1 MLSPSDKKTKLLE
14 AGTFPPPAVDAHFR
28 RLGAD
33 YWNVFTC
40 EEIASHIAAL
50 ADVTHEHP
58 WRVTAEHLGDG
69 LCALTLIGGDFQ
81 GFFAAVS
88 GFLAST
94 GYDIRSGRV
103 FSFPPDASLKG
114 LPRGGVLDFLVIL
127 HEDPAR
133 RDDAERARVRTEME
147 DLFRR
152 FRNGEGPAIRLE
164 LYRRI
169 GTRLETRPTDGDDGV
184 PPEIRVHAVHN
195 ATRLTVRA
203 RDREG
208 MLFCIA
214 AALGLQGLSL
224 QTLITREHEDGFF
237 ENSLTVTGPGGTAV
251 RDTRELEK
259 IRTGIVLMD
268 RLLRTLPGA
277 VNLQAAA
284 EGLQKLVDDWLEE
297 STDVFEGDAGR
308 ETLGVLPALSRVLT
322 AGPRLWSAIDR
333 LGPRA
338 FRTLLAELGREAG
351 PPARAA
357 HARALRELLPETTD
371 TRAKALAAYRDREI
385 LKTELDL
392 LLTASRDGRAFS
404 ERLSGLAEACLAFA
418 LETLHADLA
427 AKHGDPGPYAL
438 LALGKFGGE
447 EPGSGS
453 DLEVVLVY
461 RGAGHAEGDGDDG
474 DAHGTGGG
482 QGDHG
487 AARTET
493 TGPEPLR
500 HGEFFER
507 LMRGLIRFWA
517 IPENEMFALDTRLR
531 PHGESGPL
539 ATSLAAWREY
549 YAPGGAALDY
559 ERQSLIRLRA
569 VHGDAALARDLLA
582 ARDAVTY
589 TDPPVPIAAT
599 LELFARQAAAT
610 AKTADGVALW
620 NAKFGRGGLAELEY
634 GIQFLQLRH
643 GAARPLARQHQWTR
657 ALEALL
663 ELGMVS
669 LAEFEHLY
677 AANLFLRR
685 LVNALRLARGYSKDL
700 YVPAPGSGEFSFLA
714 RRMGYVWREGTP
726 PLPPEQ
732 QLERDL
738 RRAQTVVGTFF
749 DHRYR
754 GGPRPDWLYDSLAET
769 LMDPEATLAEAS
781 PALMRLG
788 MTDLPAAR
796 LLFLELFDALVEK
809 RLAAACLLNAEA
821 HFRRSPAPED
831 VLRHLVRY
839 LGALEHPDVFIR
851 QALHHPSLLEKLLLL
866 FANSDPLS
874 QLAVREG
881 EGFKALVEPESL
893 DRPRLPGEYR
903 ALAHA
908 ALEDESFGPD
918 IETRLCRLRNREYL
932 RIALRDLHLNIPL
945 REITFE
951 ISGLSDALVATVLD
965 LVLSESDG
973 ERGASGGAPSCI
985 AGRFSVLALGK
996 LGGSELNYSSDV
1008 DLVFVTEDAAAA
1020 ENGCGREAAE
1030 RAGRALIARLTR
1042 DTPEGRLFRV
1052 DMKLR
1057 PWAEQ
1062 GPLVGTVSQYAGYF
1076 DRDADTDGWEL
1087 QAWLKARVIAG
1098 ASGAGSPGERV
1109 VARAQARAV
1118 APGNAEKVVESMR
1131 KVRLLGLDKLY
1142 RGDLLAGEVK
1152 LGPGGIRT
1160 VEFFTQSLQIRHA
1173 ARIPDLLTGNTL
1185 EALGRLNRYGI
1196 LPGGRF
1202 GLLTD
1207 AYVFLRRVE
1216 HRLQLQ
1222 GLQQRHAMPTEHRE
1236 LDRLARQMGFEDRV
1250 GRTARDQFLETY
1262 RKYMLSLQ
1270 PVSAE
1275 LFGH

>member
-1 MLSPSDKKTKLLE
+1 MLSPSDKKNRLLE
-14 AGTFPPPAVDAHFR
+14 AETIPAAAVEAHFR

-33 YWNVFTC
+33 YWNVFAC
-40 EEIASHIAAL
+40 EEIAAHIATL
-50 ADVTHEHP
+50 QNLSPDQP
-58 WRVTAEHLGDG
+58 WRVTAEPLGDG
-69 LCALTLIGGDFQ
+69 LCGLTLIGGDFQ

-88 GFLAST
+88 GFLASA

-103 FSFPPDASLKG
+103 FSFPPDTALKG

-133 RDDAERARVRTEME
+133 RDEAERQRVRTEME

-152 FRNGEGPAIRLE
+152 FRDGEGQAIRLE

-169 GTRLETRPTDGDDGV
+169 GTRLETRAALTDDGV
-184 PPEIRVHAVHN
+184 PPEVRVHAVHN

-224 QTLITREHEDGFF
+224 QTLITRELDNGFF
-237 ENSLTVTGPGGTAV
+237 ENSLTVAGPGGSAV

-284 EGLQKLVDDWLEE
+284 EGLQKLVDAWLEE
-297 STDVFEGDAGR
+297 STDVFESGAGR
-308 ETLGVLPALSRVLT
+308 EQPGVLPALSRVLT
-322 AGPRLWSAIDR
+322 AGPRLWSAVDR

-338 FRTLLAELGREAG
+338 FRTLLAELGREVR
-351 PPARAA
+351 PPDRATHA
-357 HARALRELLPETTD
+357 HALRELLPENAE
-371 TRAKALAAYRDREI
+371 TRARALSAYRDREI
-385 LKTELDL
+385 LKAELDL
-392 LLTASRDGRAFS
+392 LLTSSRDGRAFA

-418 LETLHADLA
+418 LDTLQAGLVA
-427 AKHGDPGPYAL
+427 QHGAPGPYVL
-438 LALGKFGGE
+438 LALGKFGGDE
-447 EPGSGS
+447 LGSGS
-453 DLEVVLVY
+453 DLEIVLVY
-461 RGAGHAEGDGDDG
+461 RGPQGDGD
-474 DAHGTGGG
+474 AS
-482 QGDHG
+482 
-487 AARTET
+487 ET
-493 TGPEPLR
+493 PGPEPLR

-507 LMRGLIRFWA
+507 LMRELLRFWA
-517 IPENEMFALDTRLR
+517 VPEHEMFALDTRLR

-539 ATSLAAWREY
+539 ATSFAAWREY
-549 YAPGGAALDY
+549 FAPDGAALDY
-559 ERQSLIRLRA
+559 ERQSLIRLR
-569 VHGDAALARDLLA
+569 VLHGDEALAQDLLA

-589 TDPPVPIAAT
+589 RTPPVPVEAT
-599 LELFARQAAAT
+599 LDLFARQAAT
-610 AKTADGVALW
+610 KTRTEDGVTLW
-620 NAKFGRGGLAELEY
+620 NAKFGHGGLAELEY

-643 GAARPLARQHQWTR
+643 GAARPLVRQHQWAR

-685 LVNALRLARGYSKDL
+685 LVNALRLARGHSKDL

-714 RRMGYVWREGTP
+714 RRMGYVTREGTP
-726 PLPPEQ
+726 PLTPEQ

-738 RRAQTVVGTFF
+738 RRARNVVGTFF
-749 DHRYR
+749 DHRHR

-781 PALMRLG
+781 PALIRLG

-796 LLFLELFDALVEK
+796 LLFLELFDTLVEK

-821 HFRRSPAPED
+821 HLRRSPAPEG

-839 LGALEHPDVFIR
+839 LRALEHPDVFIR

-874 QLAVREG
+874 ELAVREG
-881 EGFKALVEPESL
+881 EAFKALVEPASL
-893 DRPRLPGEYR
+893 DKPRLPDEYR
-903 ALAHA
+903 ALAQA
-908 ALEDESFGPD
+908 AVTDDTLGPD
-918 IETRLCRLRNREYL
+918 VETRLCRLRNREYL
-932 RIALRDLHLNIPL
+932 RIALRDLHLSIPL

-951 ISGLSDALVATVLD
+951 ISGLSDALVATTLD
-965 LVLSESDG
+965 LVLGESDTG
-973 ERGASGGAPSCI
+973 RGVATGAHAGI

-996 LGGSELNYSSDV
+996 LGGSELNYSSDI
-1008 DLVFVTEDAAAA
+1008 DLVFVMEDEAAA
-1020 ENGCGREAAE
+1020 EGGCGREAAE
-1030 RAGRALIARLTR
+1030 RAGRSLITRLTR

-1062 GPLVGTVSQYAGYF
+1062 GPLVGTATQYCGYF

-1098 ASGAGSPGERV
+1098 ASGPDSPGARV
-1109 VARAQARAV
+1109 IARAQARAI
-1118 APGNAEKVVESMR
+1118 APANAEKIVDSMR
-1131 KVRLLGLDKLY
+1131 KVRLMGLDKLY

-1173 ARIPDLLTGNTL
+1173 GRIPELLTGNTL

-1222 GLQQRHAMPTEHRE
+1222 GLQQRHALPSERRE
-1236 LDRLARQMGFEDRV
+1236 LERLARQMGFEDRV
-1250 GRTARDQFLETY
+1250 GLTARDQFLETY

>member
-1 MLSPSDKKTKLLE
+1 MLSPSDKKTRLLE
-14 AGTFPPPAVDAHFR
+14 ARTFSADIVDAHFH

-40 EEIASHIAAL
+40 EEIAGHITAL
-50 ADVTHEHP
+50 RSLAPDRPWHVT
-58 WRVTAEHLGDG
+58 VDHLGDG
-69 LCALTLIGGDFQ
+69 LCGLTLIGGDFQ

-88 GFLAST
+88 GFLASA

-103 FSFPPDASLKG
+103 FSFPPDAAVKRLS
-114 LPRGGVLDFLVIL
+114 RGGVLDFLVIL
-127 HEDPAR
+127 HEDPAQR
-133 RDDAERARVRTEME
+133 HEAERQRVRAEME

-152 FRNGEGPAIRLE
+152 FRHGEGPAIRLE

-169 GTRLETRPTDGDDGV
+169 GARLEARSAQADDGV

-195 ATRLTVRA
+195 ATRLTVKA

-224 QTLITREHEDGFF
+224 QTLITRELPDGFF
-237 ENSLTVTGPGGTAV
+237 ENSLTVTGPGGAAV

-297 STDVFEGDAGR
+297 STDVFESGAAR
-308 ETLGVLPALSRVLT
+308 ENPGVLPALSRVLT

-338 FRTLLAELGREAG
+338 FRTLLAELGREVR
-351 PPARAA
+351 PPDRAA
-357 HARALRELLPETTD
+357 HARALRELLPETTG
-371 TRAKALAAYRDREI
+371 TRARALAAYRHREI
-385 LKTELDL
+385 LKAELDL
-392 LLTASRDGRAFS
+392 LLTAARDGRAFA

-418 LETLHADLA
+418 LDTLHADLVA
-427 AKHGDPGPYAL
+427 RHGDPGPYAL
-438 LALGKFGGE
+438 LALGKFGGDE
-447 EPGSGS
+447 LGAGS
-453 DLEVVLVY
+453 DLEVVLVH
-461 RGAGHAEGDGDDG
+461 RGGSEA
-474 DAHGTGGG
+474 GGG
-482 QGDHG
+482 
-487 AARTET
+487 RTET
-493 TGPEPLR
+493 AGPEPLR
-500 HGEFFER
+500 PGEFFER
-507 LMRGLIRFWA
+507 LMRELVRFWA
-517 IPENEMFALDTRLR
+517 VPENEMFALDTRLR

-559 ERQSLIRLRA
+559 ERQALIRLRA
-569 VHGDAALARDLLA
+569 LHGDEALMRELHAV
-582 ARDAVTY
+582 RDAVTY
-589 TDPPVPIAAT
+589 TEPPVPIAAT
-599 LELFARQAAAT
+599 LDLFARQAD
-610 AKTADGVALW
+610 AKRKTEGGVALW

-643 GAARPLARQHQWTR
+643 GAAKPLARQHQWAR

-663 ELGMVS
+663 ELGFVS

-685 LVNALRLARGYSKDL
+685 LVNALRLARGHSKDL
-700 YVPAPGSGEFSFLA
+700 YVPATGGGEFSFLA

-726 PLPPEQ
+726 PMTPEQ

-738 RRAQTVVGTFF
+738 RRAQNVVGTFF

-754 GGPRPDWLYDSLAET
+754 GGPRPEWLYDSLAET

-781 PALMRLG
+781 PALARLG

-796 LLFLELFDALVEK
+796 LLFLELFDTLVEK

-839 LGALEHPDVFIR
+839 LRALEHPDVFIR

-866 FANSDPLS
+866 FASSDPLS
-874 QLAVREG
+874 ELAVREG
-881 EGFKALVEPESL
+881 EAFKSLVEPASL
-893 DRPRLPGEYR
+893 DKPRLPGEYR
-903 ALAHA
+903 ALAQA
-908 ALEDESFGPD
+908 ALRDESLGAD
-918 IETRLCRLRNREYL
+918 VDTRLCRLRNREYL
-932 RIALRDLHLNIPL
+932 RIALRDLHLSIPL

-951 ISGLSDALVATVLD
+951 ISGLSDALVATMLD
-965 LVLSESDG
+965 LVLAESDV
-973 ERGASGGAPSCI
+973 ERNATTQPEACI
-985 AGRFSVLALGK
+985 SGRFSVLALGK
-996 LGGSELNYSSDV
+996 LGGSELNYSSDI
-1008 DLVFVTEDAAAA
+1008 DLVFVMDDLAAGDG
-1020 ENGCGREAAE
+1020 GCGREAAE
-1030 RAGRALIARLTR
+1030 RAGRSLIARLTR
-1042 DTPEGRLFRV
+1042 NTPEGRLFRV

-1062 GPLVGTVSQYAGYF
+1062 GPLVGTVTQYCGYF

-1098 ASGAGSPGERV
+1098 AAGMASPGARV
-1109 VARAQARAV
+1109 IARAQARAT

-1160 VEFFTQSLQIRHA
+1160 VEFFTQSLQIRYA
-1173 ARIPDLLTGNTL
+1173 ARIPELLTGNTL

-1222 GLQQRHAMPTEHRE
+1222 GLQQRHALPTDRRE
-1236 LDRLARQMGFEDRV
+1236 MERLARQMGFEDRV
-1250 GRTARDQFLETY
+1250 GFSARDQFLETY